1 MAETSHLYVFDPIE
15 IADIY
20 YSDVPET
27 WPYSAWSVG
36 IPYVAGNRVSHVAS
50 RSFYEAAASSTG
62 VDPSTDT
69 TGKWV
74 RMGAN
79 MRWRAFDL
87 RITDPVQTTFFGAN
101 YIFVSPAVADCF
113 VVFGVK
119 SDSVKLEVQE
129 PGVGTVFDKTITCAD
144 NQDVVDAYSYFFGPA
159 TYRTEI
165 IFGNVPIFSGY
176 VVNFSFFSGGA
187 TPEVGEI
194 AMGENFH
201 IGQLL
206 SGGSA
211 GVVDY
216 SKKERDVFGNVDVI
230 ERAYSDSA
238 EFVVQ
243 IPSNRVN
250 LVKRTLAALRARPA
264 VYHAGP
270 DYIDFGQTIYGF
282 YKDLNVEISGNASST
297 VTLQIEGL
305 S

>member
-1 MAETSHLYVFDPIE
+1 MADISNLYVFDPIE
-15 IADIY
+15 IDTITA
-20 YSDVPET
+20 SSVSET
-27 WPYSAWSVG
+27 YPYGAWNVFTA
-36 IPYVAGNRVSHVAS
+36 YVIGDRVAHVAS
-50 RSFYEAAASSTG
+50 RSFYEAAAASTG
-62 VDPSTDT
+62 VNPSTDT

-74 RMGAN
+74 RVGAN
-79 MRWRAFDL
+79 MRYRAFDL
-87 RITDPVQTTFFGAN
+87 RITDPVQTDYFYMSYLIAAPENANCIAFFGIRCD
-101 YIFVSPAVADCF
+101 YIQVEIN
-113 VVFGVK
+113 
-119 SDSVKLEVQE
+119 L
-129 PGVGTVFDKTITCAD
+129 VGTGVVYFEEISCAD
-144 NQDVVDAYSYFFGPA
+144 NRDIIDAYSYFFGGVA
-159 TYRTEI
+159 YRTESI
-165 IFGNVPIFSGY
+165 LQDVPIYTDYRVQIAFY
-176 VVNFSFFSGGA
+176 CEGA

-194 AMGENFH
+194 AFGKNFN
-201 IGQLL
+201 IGRLL

-211 GVVDY
+211 GIVDY
-216 SKKERDVFGNVDVI
+216 SKKERDTFGNVDII

-282 YKDLNVEISGNASST
+282 YKDLNVEISGNTSST